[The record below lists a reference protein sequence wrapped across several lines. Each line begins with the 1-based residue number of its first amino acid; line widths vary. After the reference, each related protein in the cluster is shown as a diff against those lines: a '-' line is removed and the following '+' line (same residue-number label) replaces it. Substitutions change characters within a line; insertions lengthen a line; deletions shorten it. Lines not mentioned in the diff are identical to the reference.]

1 MKLIVMENKTPSWNQ
16 SSDKNFDPST
26 DGKKKKKNWHSVCGI
41 RCLFLVRKSHR
52 NDLGPTLQR
61 YAARIYDRKENEKL
75 YRKCGG
81 KLYNLMRLYLPLSS
95 YYRTGSLHLFFPA
108 TNLFPLHDT
117 SLIVRDTTTC
127 INFIENDRLEFS

>member
-1 MKLIVMENKTPSWNQ
+1 ME
-16 SSDKNFDPST
+16 
-26 DGKKKKKNWHSVCGI
+26 KKKRKIGTVFAVSDAYSSLG
-41 RCLFLVRKSHR
+41 KSHR

-108 TNLFPLHDT
+108 TNLFPLHDA

-127 INFIENDRLEFS
+127 INFPEIAYYEILRRLRNCA